1 MVVKWS
7 ADKDQFIL
15 NHLLTDTSIKINNDV
30 LDAMIQTWR
39 MYPPLSYSFLPFPS
53 SQPVLPFLDLSTLH
67 LPSSSLFILASPT
80 LLFNPVSTFP
90 LFTINIP
97 FPTKLFFI
105 SNLTL
110 QLQLPPSAPPPPE
123 RP

>member
-39 MYPPLSYSFLPFPS
+39 MYSPLSHISLLFLHHNLSFPS
-53 SQPVLPFLDLSTLH
+53 RLVYTTLYFLFALH
-67 LPSSSLFILASPT
+67 PCTFHPSSPTCVYISSIQNQHSLPHDS
-80 LLFNPVSTFP
+80 LLHF
-90 LFTINIP
+90 
-97 FPTKLFFI
+97 
-105 SNLTL
+105 
-110 QLQLPPSAPPPPE
+110 
-123 RP
+123 

>member
-39 MYPPLSYSFLPFPS
+39 MYSPLSYISFLFLHHTISFSFRACLHYTFLFALHPCTFHTSFQTCVYIS
-53 SQPVLPFLDLSTLH
+53 SIHNQHSLPNK
-67 LPSSSLFILASPT
+67 T
-80 LLFNPVSTFP
+80 LLHSQSDTQF
-90 LFTINIP
+90 
-97 FPTKLFFI
+97 
-105 SNLTL
+105 
-110 QLQLPPSAPPPPE
+110 QLPPSVPHPPE